1 MEVIVELLIRFWYLW
16 VLVIAVGILDLF
28 MPRIKGFFGEKSVSF
43 FLSRLDETKYMVIND
58 IMLQVGSKTTQ
69 IDHVV
74 VSNYGVFVI
83 ETKNYKGWIIGNE
96 FDEYWK
102 QKNYKPE
109 KSMYNPIRQNYGHI
123 QALKKILG
131 DFPDVNYIPIV
142 VFTINAD
149 LKVKCKT
156 DVIYTIKLLKTIK
169 KYNKQTLTDSIKK
182 QIHAKLIS
190 LSIDGKENRKAHV
203 AQIQNRIIDNK
214 NKINN
219 DICPRCGGKLV
230 LRKGKYGE
238 FKGCSNYPKCR
249 FILK

>member
-16 VLVIAVGILDLF
+16 VLVIVVAILDLF

-43 FLSRLDETKYMVIND
+43 FLSRLNENKYMVIND

-74 VSNYGVFVI
+74 VSSYGVFVI
-83 ETKNYKGWIIGNE
+83 ETKNYKGKIIGNE

-149 LKVKCKT
+149 LKVKSKT
-156 DVIYTIKLLKTIK
+156 DVIYTINLLKTIK
-169 KYNKQTLTDSIKK
+169 KYNKQTLRDSVKK
-182 QIHAKLIS
+182 QIYSKLIS
-190 LSIDGKENRKAHV
+190 LSIDGKENRKAHI
-203 AQIQNRIIDNK
+203 AQIQNQLIDNK
-214 NKINN
+214 NKISN

-230 LRKGKYGE
+230 VRKSKYGE